1 MKNIAVYTGKGAYL
15 AKDIEAYLSSHDFDY
30 QRINETDIKSDCLKK
45 IDTFIVGG
53 GNISEL
59 LPAFRKEKGKI
70 LEFIK
75 NRGKYIGI
83 CAGAYIASKYYYS
96 KQNKKKRGL
105 GIVDV
110 IYKSGKGEKKVKVYF
125 PFCGEKINLYF
136 CNGPIVES
144 LGNDNLLIAHNN
156 NKKIGIIKKELG
168 KGVIF
173 LFSAHPEGNLYK
185 NVSSHDLGSDLFFRK
200 LLLK

>member
-1 MKNIAVYTGKGAYL
+1 MKNIAVYTGKGAYM
-15 AKDIEAYLSSHDFDY
+15 AKDIEAYLSSHNFGY
-30 QRINETDIKSDCLKK
+30 QRINENDLKSDCLKK

-59 LPAFRKEKGKI
+59 LLTLKKEKNKI

-75 NRGKYIGI
+75 TGGKYIGI

-96 KQNKKKRGL
+96 KQNKRKQGL

-110 IYKSGKGEKKVKVYF
+110 TYKSGKGEKEIKVYF
-125 PFCGEKINLYF
+125 PSCGEKINLYF
-136 CNGPIVES
+136 CNGPIIES
-144 LGNDNLLIAHNN
+144 LGNDNLLIAYSN
-156 NKKIGIIKKELG
+156 NKKIGIIKKEFG

-185 NVSSHDLGSDLFFRK
+185 NVTAKDLDSEIFFNK
-200 LLLK
+200 LLKK